1 MKKILAITFMS
12 AALSASTTHAAETIS
27 GPPQV
32 LDSTTM
38 IVSHKTIKLDHIH
51 SLKPGAA
58 CVWKNRPLDCGV
70 LATAG
75 LIDLVAGAD
84 VVCTQNT
91 SGNFT
96 CTAGGYDLAYGLI
109 HAGWAVP
116 SKGAPARYFSKQER
130 TKKHKLGLWSAQ
142 NPDGKTMAVVIS
154 GL

>member
-1 MKKILAITFMS
+1 MG
-12 AALSASTTHAAETIS
+12 AALSATTAHGAETLS

-38 IVSHKTIKLDHIH
+38 VVAGKTVKLDHIH

-75 LIDLVAGAD
+75 LKDLVAGAN
-84 VVCTQNT
+84 VVCKQTT

-116 SKGAPARYFSKQER
+116 TSGAPARYFSKQER
-130 TKKHKLGLWSAQ
+130 SKKRQLGLWGAK
-142 NPDGKTMAVVIS
+142 NPEGKTMAILIS

>member
-1 MKKILAITFMS
+1 MKKILITTFMS
-12 AALSASTTHAAETIS
+12 AVLSASMAHAAETIS

-38 IVSHKTIKLDHIH
+38 VVRNTTVKLDHIH

-75 LIDLVAGAD
+75 LKDLVAGAD
-84 VVCTQNT
+84 VVCLQNT

-96 CTAGGYDLAYGLI
+96 CKAGGYDLAYGLI

-116 SKGAPARYFSKQER
+116 GKGAPARYFSKQER
-130 TKKHKLGLWSAQ
+130 TKKRKLGLWGAKNS
-142 NPDGKTMAVVIS
+142 DGKTMATLVTR
-154 GL
+154 